1 MERTMN
7 LQQNFRQINIKGSDY
22 HFKLLDGRTG
32 FRVGLALNKIILPL
46 IGESVDAGRHDD
58 VFHGAPRT
66 FKSMAET
73 LITQLDNIEAEKIIF
88 DDLFGYLVVDGQ
100 QVKLE
105 NVIIGKYDVLIE
117 LVTFALK
124 ENFGEL
130 FAGKLSHFNF
140 LAPLINQDSQTST
153 E

>member
-1 MERTMN
+1 MN
-7 LQQNFRQINIKGSDY
+7 PQANFRQIQIKESTY

-32 FRVGLALNKIILPL
+32 FRVGLALNKLILPL

-58 VFHGAPRT
+58 VFHGAPKT
-66 FKSMAET
+66 FQSMAQN
-73 LITQLDNIEAEKIIF
+73 LVTQLDNIEAEKIIF

-105 NVIIGKYDVLIE
+105 NIIIGRYDILIE

-140 LAPLINQDSQTST
+140 LAPLINQGNQIST

>member
-1 MERTMN
+1 
-7 LQQNFRQINIKGSDY
+7 
-22 HFKLLDGRTG
+22 
-32 FRVGLALNKIILPL
+32 
-46 IGESVDAGRHDD
+46 
-58 VFHGAPRT
+58 
-66 FKSMAET
+66 MAET
-73 LITQLDNIEAEKIIF
+73 LITQLDNVEAEKIIF

-105 NVIIGKYDVLIE
+105 NVIIGRYDVLIE

-140 LAPLINQDSQTST
+140 LAPLMNQGNQTST